1 MHIEAG
7 SKHESIQI
15 LAVLRFFFKG
25 DSCFAILFAHQDPFN
40 GEMGVGAPNAL
51 GSLGDG
57 ANSWQ
62 PLPRSNGGCA
72 VGVAVVQVTY
82 PEPTHQDARL
92 KHQFLWQRNHRIQS
106 REPDVLCVVP
116 SQGLPRISRGLSVAR
131 QKTSEQTL
139 R

>member
-1 MHIEAG
+1 MYLEPLNMHIEAG

-40 GEMGVGAPNAL
+40 GEMGVGAPNGL

-92 KHQFLWQRNHRIQS
+92 KHQFLWQRKITEFS
-106 REPDVLCVVP
+106 LASKMSFV
-116 SQGLPRISRGLSVAR
+116 
-131 QKTSEQTL
+131 
-139 R
+139 